1 MSNILLINSQDYDDD
16 DLIAGNV
23 IVDNEGKTQEI
34 IINVQ
39 DSERG
44 ARGIGIPEGGTPGQV
59 MVKQS
64 LEDFNVAWT
73 NLNIPTRTSDLINDT
88 DFVSDDHYV
97 HTDNNFT
104 TPEKEKLD
112 NLANITAIGD
122 NLTLTNGR
130 LDASGGGG
138 VTSVNEKTGDV
149 VLDAEDV
156 GAVATNLGIA
166 NANKN
171 LITDASGNIITS
183 DYSLGQII
191 VEYYTDLP
199 TNVPEGAQGT
209 VQKSMVVNVNPTL
222 TDVDDMFYSVKPVE
236 SPTLYEDYVDVNF
249 NNAFF
254 SITSDYSDD
263 SFFMLSYQVNDQEDF
278 YLYGENQ
285 TTWNEQTIN
294 VGWNHV
300 TIDEQTGDYVV
311 TSIIYADLPYASNSI
326 LESWTDDFQD
336 FDPRNNVIFEQLKTK
351 GEYHYQSIP
360 ETSPT
365 QYQWV
370 YIESAVQ
377 SDWQQTDDTELD
389 FIKNKPLVFG
399 KSNNSIRLISD
410 SSSTSGGYS
419 IAGGRNNEAT
429 GTDSIALGNNA
440 SASATSSFA
449 IGSSSSASGNY
460 SGSLGDRNTVTGT
473 NNYVLGAYNSITASG
488 SAGSSVVG
496 QGNTCANSNA
506 VLLGQYLTSGKGMQ
520 TVVGTFNV
528 ADSTNQFVVGVG
540 ANGSNQKNGLTIDS
554 SGNAWMQTLKT
565 GGTGYSTGYNVL
577 NTNDIINNVTST
589 ATSQPLSANMG
600 KELQDQITN
609 LQSRGR
615 FLSLW
620 DCSTGL
626 ATTEPTVNPYTYKT
640 GDYFIVSVAD
650 NAKWYYPYTP
660 DDVYMIGDK
669 CSYNGGY
676 YICNTNNTTGNWNA
690 SRWDAHTIINY
701 RPTGSTYDK
710 NVPSTAIETRS
721 VDVNDVYYYDGT
733 HWALQ
738 VNNQAEVTFGSIAGD
753 PMDNAGLEIAFNSK
767 QNVSNLVT
775 QITPLSTNSQY
786 PSAKCVYDLIGNVES
801 ILHTL
806 NSGGGA
812 S

>member
-1 MSNILLINSQDYDDD
+1 MNCGGDMEIDFSPIESLEFNLSSASNPEIDFGTGSVEGAI
-16 DLIAGNV
+16 DLIKVNGNPLP
-23 IVDNEGKTQEI
+23 IVNRTVDLLLKT
-34 IINVQ
+34 INNQSIV
-39 DSERG
+39 
-44 ARGIGIPEGGTPGQV
+44 GQG
-59 MVKQS
+59 
-64 LEDFNVAWT
+64 
-73 NLNIPTRTSDLINDT
+73 NIDI
-88 DFVSDDHYV
+88 
-97 HTDNNFT
+97 
-104 TPEKEKLD
+104 
-112 NLANITAIGD
+112 
-122 NLTLTNGR
+122 
-130 LDASGGGG
+130 SGGGG
-138 VTSVNEKTGDV
+138 NVDSVNGKTGTV
-149 VLDAEDV
+149 ILDAEDV
-156 GAVATNLGIA
+156 GAVATNLGIE

-171 LITDASGNIITS
+171 LITNAQGQVITS

-199 TNVPEGAQGT
+199 TNVPEGARGT
-209 VQKSMVVNVNPTL
+209 VQKSMVVNLNPTL
-222 TDVDDMFYSVKPVE
+222 TNVGDTFYSVKPVE
-236 SPTLYEDYVDVNF
+236 SPTIYEDYADVDF
-249 NNAFF
+249 NNAIV
-254 SITSDYSDD
+254 SISADYSDE
-263 SFFMLSYQVNDQEDF
+263 SFFMLFYQLNDQQDF
-278 YLYGENQ
+278 YLYTENQ
-285 TTWNEQTIN
+285 TTWNEQTIP
-294 VGWNHV
+294 VGWSHV
-300 TIDEQTGDYVV
+300 TIDEQTSDYVV
-311 TSIIYADLPYASNSI
+311 TTIIYADLPYVSNSV

-336 FDPRNNVIFEQLKTK
+336 FDPRSNVVFEQLKAK
-351 GEYHYQSIP
+351 GEYRYQSISG
-360 ETSPT
+360 TSPIE
-365 QYQWV
+365 YQWTYV
-370 YIESAVQ
+370 ESAVQ
-377 SDWQQTDDTELD
+377 SDWQQTDDTALD
-389 FIKNKPLVFG
+389 FIKNKPLVFR

-419 IAGGRNNEAT
+419 IAGGRGSEAS

-440 SASATSSFA
+440 TASATSSFA
-449 IGSSSSASGNY
+449 IGSNTSASGNY
-460 SGSLGDRNTVTGT
+460 SGSLGYQNSVAGT
-473 NNYVLGAYNSITASG
+473 NNYILGGYNSITASG

-496 QGNTCANSNA
+496 QGNTCSSSND
-506 VLLGQYLTSGKGMQ
+506 VLIGQYLTSGKGMQ

-528 ADSTNQFVVGVG
+528 TDSTNQFVVGVG
-540 ANGSNQKNGLTIDS
+540 TNGSNQKNGLTIDS

-565 GGTGYSTGYNVL
+565 GGTGLSNGYSVL

-589 ATSQPLSANMG
+589 TTSQPLSANMG

-609 LQSRGR
+609 LQARGR

-660 DDVYMIGDK
+660 DDVYMVGDK
-669 CSYNGGY
+669 CSYNGSY

-690 SRWDAHTIINY
+690 SKWDAHTIINY

-710 NVPSTAIETRS
+710 NIPSTVIETRS

-753 PMDNAGLEIAFNSK
+753 PMDNAGLEVAFNAK

-775 QITPLSTNSQY
+775 QLTPLSTNSQY

-801 ILHTL
+801 ILQRL